1 MVRTFL
7 AIRLAPQI
15 FVQNNATVTIS
26 HLTVDGTGN
35 LIAGCSAPTLEGIY
49 FQNSSGTIT
58 GNVVRNQFQ
67 TDFADYGGGQN
78 GVGVKVGSLTDFRG
92 VTVTLN
98 SLRAFPK
105 N

>member
-67 TDFADYGGGQN
+67 TDFADYGGCQN
-78 GVGVKVGSLTDFRG
+78 GLGINVESLTDSSV
-92 VTVTLN
+92 VTFTLN
-98 SLRAFPK
+98 SRR
-105 N
+105 